1 MCQEIKLPGRY
12 TAASIV
18 QEDDIMKKY
27 VIFAMTV
34 FLASMFS
41 LVVASEQVQPAKEL
55 VVAAADQ
62 ATPAGEEL
70 ILSGTIDEKSQLVND
85 QGETFILVNNDKGM
99 EVMSMSGQKVEIRGT
114 VMEKEGQKTVEVIE
128 YNIIK

>member
-1 MCQEIKLPGRY
+1 
-12 TAASIV
+12 
-18 QEDDIMKKY
+18 MKKY

-55 VVAAADQ
+55 VVASADQ

-85 QGETFILVNNDKGM
+85 QGETFVLVNNDKGM

-114 VMEKEGQKTVEVIE
+114 VMEQEGQKSVEVIE
-128 YNIIK
+128 YKIIE